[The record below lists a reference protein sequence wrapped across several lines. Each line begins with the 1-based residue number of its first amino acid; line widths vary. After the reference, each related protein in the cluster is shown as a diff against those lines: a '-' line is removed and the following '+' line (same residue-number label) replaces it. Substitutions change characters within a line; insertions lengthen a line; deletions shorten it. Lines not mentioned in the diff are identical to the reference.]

1 MLQCLMHKGLHRE
14 AVLKLNIFGI
24 TKVIILS
31 SALFLAGGC
40 AWDGAVGFDEQ
51 EIILSEQQLNIDNE
65 EGMKAVPE
73 YAEGAS
79 DRGVY
84 PDEANA
90 VTAAAVTDTKVHTT
104 VTVYVCGA
112 VVCPGVYTLE
122 EGARIVDA
130 VKMAGGMDAGADNN
144 YVNQAMPLTD
154 GQKIYIPLKSETEG
168 MAFAQE
174 AESGMYGDADRSV
187 SAEGTTSGISLNR
200 ATEEELMTLP
210 GIGRAKAA
218 LIIEY
223 REQNGG
229 FAAIEDIMKISG
241 IKEGMFNKIK
251 DKITI

>member
-1 MLQCLMHKGLHRE
+1 MHKGLHRE
-14 AVLKLNIFGI
+14 AVLKLNIFSI

-31 SALFLAGGC
+31 SVLFLAGGC
-40 AWDGAVGFDEQ
+40 AWDKAVGFDEQ
-51 EIILSEQQLNIDNE
+51 EIILSDKQLNIDNE
-65 EGMKAVPE
+65 EGITAVSE
-73 YAEGAS
+73 HAEGAL
-79 DRGVY
+79 DEGVY
-84 PDEANA
+84 PGEANA
-90 VTAAAVTDTKVHTT
+90 VPAVADTKVHTT

-112 VVCPGVYTLE
+112 VICPGVYTLD

-130 VKMAGGMDAGADNN
+130 VNMAGGMDTEADSN

-168 MAFAQE
+168 MTYAQE
-174 AESGMYGDADRSV
+174 AGSEMYSDVNSSG
-187 SAEGTTSGISLNR
+187 SAEGMTSGISLNR

-251 DKITI
+251 DRITI